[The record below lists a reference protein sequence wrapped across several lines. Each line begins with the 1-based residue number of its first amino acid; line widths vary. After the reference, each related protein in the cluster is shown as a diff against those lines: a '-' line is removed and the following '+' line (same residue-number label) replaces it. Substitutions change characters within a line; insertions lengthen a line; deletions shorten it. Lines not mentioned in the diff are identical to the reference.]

1 MRLQEVYAICQNVQN
16 SWCDLAFEEKKGTG
30 NITYYKL
37 SNADNVRGILRDLD
51 PITSF
56 SSNIEEVRKTS
67 VGFTQP
73 TVEVNLDQRAKSIL
87 QTEYQRLLNKV
98 LTKTPNRG
106 TCRLHKLEVDF
117 TYLGRDFY
125 YAVVDT
131 VYVKQ
136 PTGTP
141 AARTQRSSTARPAAS
156 VQASDEAAMTFS
168 VETVPGSEPY
178 TEHTRIRPDGT
189 RTTVRRKGIVTDFRL

>member
-98 LTKTPNRG
+98 LTI
-106 TCRLHKLEVDF
+106 
-117 TYLGRDFY
+117 
-125 YAVVDT
+125 
-131 VYVKQ
+131 
-136 PTGTP
+136 TGLFESLNYS
-141 AARTQRSSTARPAAS
+141 Q
-156 VQASDEAAMTFS
+156 
-168 VETVPGSEPY
+168 
-178 TEHTRIRPDGT
+178 TENGLDIKMPPQFEQIR
-189 RTTVRRKGIVTDFRL
+189 